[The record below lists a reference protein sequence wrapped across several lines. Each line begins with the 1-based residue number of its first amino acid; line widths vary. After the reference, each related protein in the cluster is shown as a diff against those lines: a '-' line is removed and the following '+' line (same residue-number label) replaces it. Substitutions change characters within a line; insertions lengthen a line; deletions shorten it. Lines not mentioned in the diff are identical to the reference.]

1 IKRSGNAEVSKIQL
15 SEGQKVAVQ
24 TASGKL
30 ARLNLPSTQM
40 IDSKTVK
47 KVEEADPR
55 GVRFMNSLKG
65 NDTSQFSAKEKPQ

>member
-1 IKRSGNAEVSKIQL
+1 
-15 SEGQKVAVQ
+15 
-24 TASGKL
+24 
-30 ARLNLPSTQM
+30 M

-65 NDTSQFSAKEKPQ
+65 NDTSQFSAKEKPQVRLFLKKNSGDGLSFMQWLHGGTILALILGTIGIIVAI